1 MNNKCARNDEFP
13 ENGDAAMVVFFF
25 FPSLFFFGSIS
36 QVTPPSIPDTI
47 ARMELSGESTLTS
60 LTSSV
65 GWKDTFVDDVGLDLK
80 SSKYDIRRISRLGN
94 INFSTIQPLISVV
107 EFDYFKQF
115 RSSLFLVSPIRRDM
129 KYHRLDRLRNRY
141 SPFHFGFSSFM
152 DLYKRCHTLLRPIVK
167 RVTLLAVYRVAR
179 RCLDRCCEEKA
190 AVFIRRYIAL
200 ANGRVSW
207 KQSCLSFSLFL
218 LAIETPSRIQSSN
231 TKRLINDK
239 IREEKYVRAASSYVG
254 SLIVDRRVWHGHKS
268 WGNTDGN
275 ERVIK
280 RDRRTPT
287 MIS

>member
-115 RSSLFLVSPIRRDM
+115 RSSLFLVSFTREIWNIIVSIVFEIDIHLSISVSLPSWICT
-129 KYHRLDRLRNRY
+129 
-141 SPFHFGFSSFM
+141 SVVT
-152 DLYKRCHTLLRPIVK
+152 RCFVK

-275 ERVIK
+275 EGVIK